1 MDNNTFRKLKDNEKA
16 FKVKQTLLTEDS
28 IKVVDPSTKNY
39 IKING
44 KKIEDIIKEN
54 VEKMLSL
61 TGEIDPA
68 SVVQRD
74 IVDLNLLSLY
84 DNNNNVINYE
94 LEGVKKGSDY
104 WDKETNKYIKILK
117 DKLKEDISSYGKDEL
132 AELIKKHNQEY
143 LNVYIAG
150 IKANAL
156 DLANEKTRIGYANRL
171 ADTLADLQIQE
182 INKIGVSKF
191 LKTDLKRKPYKFIYY
206 IDVKDLE
213 YAQKNT
219 IQTAKDIDKYYK
231 ELETKENA
239 KIEWHNTKLERD
251 TRLLFSDI
259 KSIVLAEQRQKVQ
272 KIYEDS
278 KEFYDKRYKKRAE
291 IDKLLE
297 KIRDKYQEQNDYLS
311 TPRYRALDTTKD
323 VLNEMQ
329 QQNKNIDNLSL
340 TTTLVNNKI
349 FNQTLKSGEIVKV
362 PINYTDKNTK
372 LQQTNNVFITLNRP
386 DKMDITLTPAHK
398 VINDRVGTLLDYGV
412 QKITARQLYNF
423 INKGEPSNDYVDND
437 KLKELNDTLN
447 SMAIWGDLDA
457 SEQFNNAIYKSRLL
471 QYNKKGNTKGSAILH
486 QQLINFKYLELKLPN
501 GDIMYYYVF
510 LDKPLFYQYAQQ
522 LQQIAVVPA
531 EIYNI
536 NDIPKKYKDSKGKDK
551 IKKGYKYKVQI
562 TDITSTI
569 RDNLIND
576 IELRKSKKNTN
587 ININNFLNECN
598 FTDLDK
604 KARVNRLNN
613 IEIILNNWIIKDYIK
628 GYAINSNGRVKK
640 YSISIFLTAE
650 ELNKARKDIDIASNI
665 IDIKKFI

>member
-1 MDNNTFRKLKDNEKA
+1 MAKPKKETKPNTPADNH
-16 FKVKQTLLTEDS
+16 
-28 IKVVDPSTKNY
+28 Y

-44 KKIEDIIKEN
+44 KKIEDYVI
-54 VEKMLSL
+54 EKAEEMLSKR
-61 TGEIDPA
+61 GDIDPLNLIN
-68 SVVQRD
+68 SDV
-74 IVDLNLLSLY
+74 VDLNLLSVY
-84 DNNNNVINYE
+84 DNNHNVINYN
-94 LEGVKKGSDY
+94 LEGAKRGNEY
-104 WDKETNKYIKILK
+104 WEEKTDEYIKTLEEINSLDISSFNR
-117 DKLKEDISSYGKDEL
+117 DKLKDVIV
-132 AELIKKHNQEY
+132 KHNKTFIVEF
-143 LNVYIAG
+143 IMG

-156 DLANEKTRIGYANRL
+156 DLASESTRLGYASRL
-171 ADTLADLQIQE
+171 ADTLTDLQLQE
-182 INKIGVSKF
+182 IQKVGIKDFLELDLSNKPTT
-191 LKTDLKRKPYKFIYY
+191 LNYY
-206 IDVKDLE
+206 IDIEILKKVQEKAKTE
-213 YAQKNT
+213 YN
-219 IQTAKDIDKYYK
+219 
-231 ELETKENA
+231 ELEEKYKNALKTLNKTTNELIHSLIGSEILVNLLDTQQKKVYEIYTEN
-239 KIEWHNTKLERD
+239 KD
-251 TRLLFSDI
+251 
-259 KSIVLAEQRQKVQ
+259 
-272 KIYEDS
+272 
-278 KEFYDKRYKKRAE
+278 FYDKRHEKRNKIQHLTNE
-291 IDKLLE
+291 ISQKL
-297 KIRDKYQEQNDYLS
+297 KEQNAYLN

-372 LQQTNNVFITLNRP
+372 LQQTNNVFITLNSP

-423 INKGEPSNDYVDND
+423 INKGEPNNDYVDND

-471 QYNKKGNTKGSAILH
+471 EYNKKGNAKGSAILH

-522 LQQIAVVPA
+522 LQQIAVVPV

-562 TDITSTI
+562 TDITRTI

-604 KARVNRLNN
+604 KARENRLNN

-628 GYAINSNGRVKK
+628 GYTINSNGRVKK

-650 ELNKARKDIDIASNI
+650 ELNKARKDINIASNI